1 MYEIGVHM
9 SGCFYIK
16 DRSATDNYTSEGYLV
31 NGNVLY
37 ICSSYEECESKL
49 STLINEGDNILVTLP
64 MHKFLERLNFTS
76 SLSKMLNIPEENL
89 SKVHVNTLSALAMLI
104 SSDNP
109 RQDLNRIT
117 QLCWHENLKSELQ
130 LCLNLAESNL
140 KGGEAHG

>member
-89 SKVHVNTLSALAMLI
+89 SKVH
-104 SSDNP
+104 
-109 RQDLNRIT
+109 
-117 QLCWHENLKSELQ
+117 
-130 LCLNLAESNL
+130 
-140 KGGEAHG
+140 